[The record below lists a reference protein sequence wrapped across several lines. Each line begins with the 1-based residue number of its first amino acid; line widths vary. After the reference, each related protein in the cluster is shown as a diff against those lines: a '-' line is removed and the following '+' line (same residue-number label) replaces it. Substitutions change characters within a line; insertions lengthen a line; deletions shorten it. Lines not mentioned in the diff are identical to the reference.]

1 MMATGTLHEFLSHS
15 HYRYNSKLIEM
26 TFRKSQF
33 AAADGGAAE
42 SHPKCDALIANLAN
56 SKHGRD
62 DQCDQMDRLRLKKF

>member
-1 MMATGTLHEFLSHS
+1 
-15 HYRYNSKLIEM
+15 M

-42 SHPKCDALIANLAN
+42 SHPKCDAWIANLAN

-62 DQCDQMDRLRLKKF
+62 DQCVQMDRLRLKNF